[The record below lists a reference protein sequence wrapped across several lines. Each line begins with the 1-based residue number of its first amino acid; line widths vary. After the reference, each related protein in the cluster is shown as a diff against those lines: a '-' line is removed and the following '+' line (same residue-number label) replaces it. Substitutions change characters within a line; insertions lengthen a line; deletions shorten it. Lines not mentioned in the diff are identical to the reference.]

1 VQATREPASVGE
13 DVARWIEVGASP
25 RGSIA
30 LDRCA
35 RAHAWLQGRDFVGP
49 DDVQAVLHA
58 CLRHRLLLSHEALAA
73 GVAADQVVD
82 RIAAAVAAP

>member
-1 VQATREPASVGE
+1 V
-13 DVARWIEVGASP
+13 EVGASP

-35 RAHAWLQGRDFVGP
+35 RAHAWLLGRDFVGP

-58 CLRHRLLLSHEALAA
+58 CLRHRLVLSHEALAE
-73 GVAADQVVD
+73 GVSPDQVID